1 MELCRWELQTCPIQ
15 LNAKVLDLIDQRP
28 PQPALPAILIP
39 YPIRRE
45 LHYLGG
51 LVIGTAGEGPINISW
66 PLAQKVG
73 AEDGVQGECT
83 SDLGWLRPTH

>member
-1 MELCRWELQTCPIQ
+1 MVNTYSPNPGQVISMTKSWY
-15 LNAKVLDLIDQRP
+15 VDQRP

>member
-1 MELCRWELQTCPIQ
+1 M
-15 LNAKVLDLIDQRP
+15 VSRP
-28 PQPALPAILIP
+28 KASSASPSPTP

-51 LVIGTAGEGPINISW
+51 LVIGTAGEGPISISW

-83 SDLGWLRPTH
+83 SDLGWLRPTHWLFWGHGTWDTGWKRAQPTR